1 YTALIILIAKKYKA
15 LVPNAMINAEK
26 LFLKYI
32 TQLSIII
39 RLHVSKQCL
48 YILDRHDKVT
58 LQYIP

>member
-1 YTALIILIAKKYKA
+1 
-15 LVPNAMINAEK
+15 MIKAEK

>member
-1 YTALIILIAKKYKA
+1 
-15 LVPNAMINAEK
+15 MIKAEK

-58 LQYIP
+58 LQYIPQLFIIKRRYFKWVKTFF